1 MCASWCAR
9 QGLPFADEPMSRPVR
24 GLLHAATVALVVL
37 VLTGGAGAD
46 RLAAEEVPGATID
59 RVVGAVGLVR
69 SAGVFG
75 SGWVARPDTVITNL
89 HVAKAG
95 SGDVYMDFSDGE
107 RIECYTAVAD
117 RAMDLAVLR
126 CETGE
131 RNRLGVDRAIPPADE
146 PVAVVG
152 YPGGEGPTTTK
163 GVITGDRREVR
174 GIETVGFTAAIAP
187 GSSGS
192 PVFDSRGRVRAVATF
207 GGGLGVPIEALVP
220 LLDAAEGY
228 PATKAGAEW
237 RLRIRRSLVTV
248 FVVGPVVWFLARR
261 RGRNAPGRTAARWT
275 LGAVAATLLLTQAQF
290 AMSGPAH
297 FL

>member
-1 MCASWCAR
+1 MLS
-9 QGLPFADEPMSRPVR
+9 GLRRV
-24 GLLHAATVALVVL
+24 GAAVLFGAVVL
-37 VLTGGAGAD
+37 VTLLGASA
-46 RLAAEEVPGATID
+46 RAEGVSEPVID
-59 RVVGAVGLVR
+59 RAVGAVGLVR

-95 SGDVYMDFSDGE
+95 TGDIYMDFSDGE

-126 CETGE
+126 CETRE
-131 RNRLGVDRAIPPADE
+131 REGLGIDTAIPPADE
-146 PVAVVG
+146 PVAIVG
-152 YPGGEGPTTTK
+152 YPGGEGPTTTD
-163 GVITGDRREVR
+163 GVITGDRIEVR
-174 GIETVGFTAAIAP
+174 GIDTVGFTAAIAP

-207 GGGLGVPIEALVP
+207 GGGRGVPIEALVP
-220 LLDAAEGY
+220 LLDSAESY

-237 RLRIRRSLVTV
+237 RLRIRRSLFTV
-248 FVVGPVVWFLARR
+248 LAVGPIAWFLARR
-261 RGRNAPGRTAARWT
+261 SGRNAPVSTALRWSI
-275 LGAVAATLLLTQAQF
+275 GAVVATLLLTQAQF